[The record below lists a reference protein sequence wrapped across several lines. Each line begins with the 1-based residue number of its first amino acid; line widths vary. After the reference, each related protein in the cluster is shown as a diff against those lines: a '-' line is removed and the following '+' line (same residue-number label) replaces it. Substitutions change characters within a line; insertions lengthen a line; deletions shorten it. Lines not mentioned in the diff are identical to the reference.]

1 MVGGSAG
8 SGAGSTVGVPAGA
21 ANAGTLTAAMGMPTS
36 TPATAIFAML
46 RALDDLVQ
54 AIDNSLHRVPNLT
67 NCIGS
72 R

>member
-1 MVGGSAG
+1 
-8 SGAGSTVGVPAGA
+8 VPTGA
-21 ANAGTLTAAMGMPTS
+21 AYAGTLTAAIGMPTS

-54 AIDNSLHRVPNLT
+54 VIENSLHQVPNLT
-67 NCIGS
+67 VVIGS